1 MSDLSFEHVISEHY
15 TVFDG
20 LAGMHIEDLY
30 QDREGFLWIAT
41 ADGGVSRFDS
51 ARFDTFGLKDGLPNL
66 TVMAIAEDADGR
78 LLFGTFG
85 GGLAAYDGHGFQ
97 VYTTEHGLPSN
108 EIVGLQAQPDGSIVA
123 LTGAGVAWFVEGRC
137 IKCITDVGGQPL
149 RYVRD
154 MATDA
159 AGTTWLATMNRGVI
173 SLDERYMGIYDRA
186 SQWPWK
192 FAQDPSGHLWIA
204 FNYTG
209 SEVLIGR
216 YDPQDQH
223 LAFINAGKGDEGVAQ
238 NGTRHVRTD
247 ERGWLWLTHRG
258 VVVHD
263 GQEWQSF
270 SASLPDIDFSAT
282 RLTYEDRE
290 GNIWIGLWGG
300 GLIFC
305 DPTSIRRYTEAD
317 GLPDREIRHL
327 GEDPEGR
334 MWIGTMGGMACI
346 EEGQVR
352 PVETG
357 KTVSAIVVD
366 GQGQVWSGG
375 DTGKVYKWEGQTL
388 QEIPLAEG
396 THSEEIAGLCEGAQ
410 GRIWVG
416 TSDGRFGWIEK
427 NRFIFLDECG
437 TALQDQDGVFWVG
450 ALLQDRD
457 GVLWIGS
464 YGVVPA
470 LYCYEDGHLRP
481 ADMAGAESIAY
492 VNVLWEHQNILWV
505 GTAKGLFTL
514 DLSSRE
520 VRHFTAEQFGLS
532 ANGILALT
540 ADPEGNIWMGTSGG
554 GALRYDGQTF
564 QSIHLGPSALEN
576 KVEAVLCDR
585 RGRLWF
591 GTRAGLVAYQPGH
604 TPPRLVIREVMAGT
618 LLAAPEA
625 VSCPESTPE
634 LRIHFQGISFR
645 TGAGQMRYSHRLVG
659 HSPAEQWSAFTA
671 ANAVAYSALPVGEY
685 RFEVRTMDRDGLLS
699 EVASVEIQI
708 LPDAKTERIHAL
720 ESVLRA
726 SDHVVHS
733 QSWAMRQVMEQT
745 VRVAETAMTVLVLGE
760 TGTGKGLIA
769 QTIHETSTRRQR
781 PFIQVNCGALPAG
794 LVESELFG
802 HGTTR

>member
-1 MSDLSFEHVISEHY
+1 MRMSDISFDHVLSSQY

-20 LAGMHIEDLY
+20 LAGMHVEDLY

-51 ARFDTFGLKDGLPNL
+51 ARFDNFGLKDGLPNL
-66 TVMAIAEDADGR
+66 TVMAIAEEENGR

-85 GGLAAYDGHGFQ
+85 GGLAAYDGRGFQ

-108 EIVGLQAQPDGSIVA
+108 EVLGLQAQPDGSILV
-123 LTGAGVAWFVEGRC
+123 LTSAGVAWFAEGRF

-173 SLDERYMGIYDRA
+173 SLDERYMGIYERA
-186 SQWPWK
+186 IQWPWK
-192 FAQDPSGHLWIA
+192 FAQDSSGHLWIA

-223 LAFINAGKGDEGVAQ
+223 LAFINAGKGDERVAQ

-270 SASLPDIDFSAT
+270 SAFLPDIDFSGT

-317 GLPDREIRHL
+317 GLPDREIRRL
-327 GEDPEGR
+327 GEDHERR
-334 MWIGTMGGMACI
+334 MWIGTMGGMACM
-346 EEGQVR
+346 EEGQIR

-375 DTGKVYKWEGQTL
+375 DTGEVYKWEGQAP
-388 QEIPLAEG
+388 QAIPLAEG
-396 THSEEIAGLCEGAQ
+396 TYSEEIAGLCEGAQ

-450 ALLQDRD
+450 SLLQDRD

-470 LYCYEDGHLRP
+470 LYCYEDEHLRP

-492 VNVLWEHQNILWV
+492 VNVLWEHQNTLWV
-505 GTAKGLFTL
+505 GTAKGLFAL
-514 DLSSRE
+514 DLSSRQ
-520 VRHFTAEQFGLS
+520 VRRFTAEEFGLS

-540 ADPEGNIWMGTSGG
+540 ADPEGHI
-554 GALRYDGQTF
+554 
-564 QSIHLGPSALEN
+564 
-576 KVEAVLCDR
+576 
-585 RGRLWF
+585 
-591 GTRAGLVAYQPGH
+591 
-604 TPPRLVIREVMAGT
+604 
-618 LLAAPEA
+618 
-625 VSCPESTPE
+625 
-634 LRIHFQGISFR
+634 
-645 TGAGQMRYSHRLVG
+645 
-659 HSPAEQWSAFTA
+659 
-671 ANAVAYSALPVGEY
+671 
-685 RFEVRTMDRDGLLS
+685 
-699 EVASVEIQI
+699 
-708 LPDAKTERIHAL
+708 
-720 ESVLRA
+720 
-726 SDHVVHS
+726 
-733 QSWAMRQVMEQT
+733 
-745 VRVAETAMTVLVLGE
+745 
-760 TGTGKGLIA
+760 
-769 QTIHETSTRRQR
+769 
-781 PFIQVNCGALPAG
+781 
-794 LVESELFG
+794 
-802 HGTTR
+802 